1 MKRLGFVLARGLAA
15 AALAE
20 PTVTVDSFVQLPSR
34 LVKVAFTVSEAAIV
48 TFDVETNGVSV
59 GGANLQTVEGPVNRM
74 AAAGSHSLR
83 WWPAD
88 ERWDR
93 PANATS
99 AWCPPRL
106 DNARAVF
113 RVWEAARPPRYLV
126 IDLETKEFTYYD
138 DAGAIPGGVTADRY
152 KTDCLVL
159 RLCPKTDCY
168 MMGSANPWGTDHWIQ
183 GKRKPYHAVKFTRDF
198 YLGVYE
204 FTQGQ
209 YKKALDVA
217 PDCQWGGGDL
227 RFPVDGKNSSLG
239 QNRLRGANTW
249 PEGGHDAVTDDSI
262 LGRLR
267 AKYGLAFDLP
277 TEAQWE
283 YACRGGREGCTL
295 YNRDGFILS
304 TKDENGNE
312 DEEIKRC
319 LDEIAVCYLNATA
332 ETGPCPVGTKAPNDW
347 GFYDMLGNLQE
358 WCLDYGPESNDFYQ
372 QCVDN
377 PALAIDP
384 VGTTTEA
391 GTRIMRGGSYYQG
404 FWNMTCTA
412 RSAPGATWTNESIGF
427 RLAVEL
433 PGGEEGQ

>member
-1 MKRLGFVLARGLAA
+1 M
-15 AALAE
+15 
-20 PTVTVDSFVQLPSR
+20 
-34 LVKVAFTVSEAAIV
+34 
-48 TFDVETNGVSV
+48 
-59 GGANLQTVEGPVNRM
+59 
-74 AAAGSHSLR
+74 
-83 WWPAD
+83 
-88 ERWDR
+88 
-93 PANATS
+93 
-99 AWCPPRL
+99 
-106 DNARAVF
+106 
-113 RVWEAARPPRYLV
+113 
-126 IDLETKEFTYYD
+126 
-138 DAGAIPGGVTADRY
+138 
-152 KTDCLVL
+152 
-159 RLCPKTDCY
+159 
-168 MMGSANPWGTDHWIQ
+168 
-183 GKRKPYHAVKFTRDF
+183 
-198 YLGVYE
+198 
-204 FTQGQ
+204 
-209 YKKALDVA
+209 
-217 PDCQWGGGDL
+217 
-227 RFPVDGKNSSLG
+227 
-239 QNRLRGANTW
+239 
-249 PEGGHDAVTDDSI
+249 TDDSI

-295 YNRDGFILS
+295 YNRDGIILS

-384 VGTTTEA
+384 VGTTTES

-412 RSAPGATWTNESIGF
+412 RSAAGATWTNESIGF

-433 PGGEEGQ
+433 PGGEEEQ